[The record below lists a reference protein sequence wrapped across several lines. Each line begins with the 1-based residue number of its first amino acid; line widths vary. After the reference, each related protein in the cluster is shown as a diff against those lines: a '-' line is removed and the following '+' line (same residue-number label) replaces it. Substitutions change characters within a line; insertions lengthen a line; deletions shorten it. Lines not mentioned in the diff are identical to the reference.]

1 MRTLSHPPPAHSWRR
16 SVIHFPPEHSSQLQA
31 ARSTCSKLLEPPDPN
46 GPYVPY
52 AFGLSGLSEQ
62 LTSFNG
68 GNGRL
73 GLHGTNDPDSIGQ
86 DVSHGCIRVAN
97 DVVIQLA
104 ELLPLGTPV
113 QISP

>member
-1 MRTLSHPPPAHSWRR
+1 MVVADTRD
-16 SVIHFPPEHSSQLQA
+16 
-31 ARSTCSKLLEPPDPN
+31 DPN
-46 GPYVPY
+46 GPYGPY

-73 GLHGTNDPDSIGQ
+73 GLHGTNEPDSIGQ
-86 DVSHGCIRVAN
+86 DVSNGCIRVAN